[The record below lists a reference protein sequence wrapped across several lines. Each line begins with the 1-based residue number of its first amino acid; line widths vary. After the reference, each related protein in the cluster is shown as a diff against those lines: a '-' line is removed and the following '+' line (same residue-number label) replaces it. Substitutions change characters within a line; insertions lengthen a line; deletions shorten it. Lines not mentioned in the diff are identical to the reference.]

1 MCVTSPTDELGL
13 LRAAGHAADDMLSS
27 LGVPIRKALD
37 PSTPRGFEGAVV
49 RLAVTLR
56 RFSRQPEAD
65 ALRSAIAV
73 LDVDWRALT
82 PTRRSELV
90 RLALTAAGR
99 VIGMVHEAIRV
110 PLGKAASEVVSA
122 TRTDA
127 RRKGLSIAADFNAVD
142 RRAMDY
148 VTRAN
153 SLFVRDEYG
162 RRLER
167 LGQKVKRTVAQG
179 LERGLG
185 RDDLAEKLQHIA
197 DASLAQPSASYW
209 EVVAASF
216 VGESRSLSQVSA
228 YAEAGIERYVFSAVL
243 DEHTTDTCRYL
254 DGKVFQTADALRTFE
269 RLEAAEDPLAIKH
282 VRPWV
287 REKTGE
293 DGKRQLLIEHSGER
307 TMLAVV
313 ERSGFG
319 ARDDRGEFSRGLS
332 SRELGSLG
340 IELPPL
346 HGLCRSSVLPDV

>member
-1 MCVTSPTDELGL
+1 MSDMSPTDELSVI
-13 LRAAGHAADDMLSS
+13 RAAGLAADDLLSS
-27 LGVPIRKALD
+27 FGVPLRKALD
-37 PSTPRGFEGAVV
+37 PSTPRGFDAAVV
-49 RLAVTLR
+49 RLASTLR

-65 ALRSAIAV
+65 ALRGAIAV
-73 LDVDWRALT
+73 LDVDWRALS
-82 PTRRSELV
+82 PSRRTQLV
-90 RLALTAAGR
+90 RRALSAAGR
-99 VIGMVHEAIRV
+99 AVGTVHEAIRA

-127 RRKGLSIAADFNAVD
+127 RRRGLGIAADFNAID

-167 LGQKVKRTVAQG
+167 LGQDVKRTVARG
-179 LERGLG
+179 LEHGLG
-185 RDDLAEKLQHIA
+185 RDDLADELRHIA
-197 DASLAQPSASYW
+197 EASLARRSASYW

-228 YAEAGIERYVFSAVL
+228 YAEAGIERYVFSSVL
-243 DEHTTDTCRYL
+243 DERTTDTCRYL

-282 VRPWV
+282 MRPWV
-287 REKTGE
+287 RERIGE
-293 DGKRQLLIEHSGER
+293 DGKRQLRVERSGER
-307 TMLAVV
+307 TTLAVV

-346 HGLCRSSVLPDV
+346 HGLCRSNVLPDV